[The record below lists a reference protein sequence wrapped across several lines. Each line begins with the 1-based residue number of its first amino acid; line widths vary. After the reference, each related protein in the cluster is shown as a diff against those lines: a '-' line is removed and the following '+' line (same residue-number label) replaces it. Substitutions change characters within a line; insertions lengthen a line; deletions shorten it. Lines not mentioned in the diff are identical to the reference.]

1 MTSTAQSY
9 RRDRLSPRERFDEV
23 ETTMSHLLR
32 RPHPAL
38 RGRSYGGALFH
49 ALRERGYLQ
58 GGAVLEVGA
67 GAGFVS
73 AAFAQE
79 SSGAGAALRY
89 WFVDLSRPLLAVQR
103 RQVPG
108 ASAVRADAERLP
120 LRDGSFRGLVLA
132 NEVIADLETARDASG
147 ALVNSGALRFAAEL
161 FRVLAPGGAACLTE
175 FGGDFRPRGVWLSG
189 AMGRG
194 GHLEHSIHFGELES
208 ACRGLGFEV
217 ERLKVADLIGLDR
230 SVRVA
235 SYHDLLRLRR
245 LVRDLPIY
253 AFPKEE
259 LEARHPLL
267 TRIFRFELPPIGS
280 AGFPHPGTRGGFA
293 ELFEALLLRKH

>member
-1 MTSTAQSY
+1 VKSPAQSY
-9 RRDRLSPRERFDEV
+9 RKDRLSPVERFDEV

-38 RGRSYGGALFH
+38 GGRSYGSALFH
-49 ALRERGYLQ
+49 ALRERGYLEAQ
-58 GGAVLEVGA
+58 SAMLEVGA

-73 AAFAQE
+73 AAFARE
-79 SSGAGAALRY
+79 SGDSLRY
-89 WFVDLSRPLLAVQR
+89 TFADLSRPLLSIQR
-103 RQVPG
+103 QQVPG
-108 ASAVRADAERLP
+108 ARAIRADAERLP
-120 LRDGSFRGLVLA
+120 LRDASFRGLVLA
-132 NEVIADLETARDASG
+132 NEVIADLETTRDGRG

-161 FRVLAPGGAACLTE
+161 HRVLTPGGTACLTE
-175 FGGDFRPRGVWLSG
+175 FGGDFRPKGVWLSG

-208 ACRGLGFEV
+208 SCRALGFEV
-217 ERLKVADLIGLDR
+217 ERLKVADLLGLDR

-253 AFPKEE
+253 AFPKAE

-267 TRIFRFELPPIGS
+267 TRFFRFELPPIGS
-280 AGFPHPGTRGGFA
+280 PDFPHPGTHGGFA
-293 ELFEALLLRKH
+293 ELFEALLLRKR

>member
-1 MTSTAQSY
+1 VKSPAQSY

-38 RGRSYGGALFH
+38 GGRSYGGALFH

-58 GGAVLEVGA
+58 PAGAVLEVGA

-73 AAFAQE
+73 AAFARE
-79 SSGAGAALRY
+79 SGDALRY
-89 WFVDLSRPLLAVQR
+89 TFVDLSRPLLAIQR
-103 RQVPG
+103 KQVPR

-120 LRDGSFRGLVLA
+120 FRDASFGGLVLA
-132 NEVIADLETARDASG
+132 NEVIADLETTRDASG

-161 FRVLAPGGAACLTE
+161 HRVLAPGGAACLTE
-175 FGGDFRPRGVWLSG
+175 FGGDFRPSGVWLSG
-189 AMGRG
+189 ALGRG

-245 LVRDLPIY
+245 LVRDLPVY
-253 AFPKEE
+253 AFTKEE
-259 LEARHPLL
+259 LEARHPVL
-267 TRIFRFELPPIGS
+267 TRLFHLELPPIGS
-280 AGFPHPGTRGGFA
+280 PAFPHPGTQGGFA
-293 ELFEALLLRKH
+293 GLFEALLLRKH

>member
-1 MTSTAQSY
+1 VTSPSESY

-38 RGRSYGGALFH
+38 GGRSYGAALFH
-49 ALRERGYLQ
+49 ALRARGYLDPS
-58 GGAVLEVGA
+58 APVLEVGA

-73 AAFAQE
+73 AAFSQE
-79 SSGAGAALRY
+79 AGGALRY
-89 WFVDLSRPLLAVQR
+89 TFVDLSRPLLAIQR
-103 RQVPG
+103 KQVPG
-108 ASAVRADAERLP
+108 ATALRAHAERLP
-120 LRDGSFRGLVLA
+120 LRDASFRGLVLA
-132 NEVIADLETARDASG
+132 NEVIADLETAPDTAG
-147 ALVNSGALRFAAEL
+147 ALVNAGALRFAREL
-161 FRVLAPGGAACLTE
+161 HRVLAPGGAACLTE
-175 FGGDFRPRGVWLSG
+175 FGGDFRPSGVWLSG

-208 ACRGLGFEV
+208 ACRALGFEV

-253 AFPKEE
+253 AFPKAE
-259 LEARHPLL
+259 LEKRHPVL
-267 TRIFRFELPPIGS
+267 TRLFHLELPPIGS
-280 AGFPHPGTRGGFA
+280 AGFPHPGTHGGFA
-293 ELFEALLLRKH
+293 ELFEALLLRKR